1 MLETIVRQE
10 TSLYLIGALLGI
22 SAWTKMVS
30 IFTTRKMV
38 RAAGKIHNSNHRL
51 MKLIK
56 SKFEHANLVSDRVQN
71 VEAFVNKFVY
81 EYTVFGIRLH
91 TWQVIPKRMFW
102 CILLVGVFVCFESY
116 KLIGMGKV
124 TIQTIQWTSLCL
136 VVNFLLAFLFDEST
150 SINASKNYIVE
161 YLSNVCAHRYAKKLE
176 EIEEPEEEL
185 PEEPVAE
192 AIEEELCLVQELE
205 EEAYK
210 KSEQEKRIRAILEE
224 FLA

>member
-38 RAAGKIHNSNHRL
+38 RAAGEIHNSNHRL

-102 CILLVGVFVCFESY
+102 CILLVGAFVCFESY

-161 YLSNVCAHRYAKKLE
+161 YLSNVCAHRYAKKME